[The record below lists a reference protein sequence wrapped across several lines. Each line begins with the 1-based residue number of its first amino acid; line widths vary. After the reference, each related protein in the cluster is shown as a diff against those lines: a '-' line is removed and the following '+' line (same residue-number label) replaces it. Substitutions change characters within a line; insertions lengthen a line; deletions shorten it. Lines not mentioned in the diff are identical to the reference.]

1 MGTTWTSPCLHELHL
16 GWTPNVRHTTTRYQR
31 AKDCGQATVR
41 RYLPDMSV
49 LLSIVVVLAMLACLA
64 LIPLGLPG
72 LWLIVATTLALVLMG
87 SLSWTFGLIVAG
99 VALVSEVAE
108 FAVLKRFGDAYGGS
122 RKAFWGAVIGGM
134 AGLFVG
140 VPVPIIGPMI
150 TAFLGT
156 FVGAGL
162 VTYFETLSLKT
173 SAKVGWGMLFA
184 RTAAVAL
191 KIAVAVAVIAAV
203 GVALLL

>member
-1 MGTTWTSPCLHELHL
+1 MSVECMAPHE
-16 GWTPNVRHTTTRYQR
+16 GVP
-31 AKDCGQATVR
+31 AIDCGPAR
-41 RYLPDMSV
+41 PSV
-49 LLSIVVVLAMLACLA
+49 AIFFYMNILLSIVTVLAMLTCLA

-72 LWLIVATTLALVLMG
+72 LWLIVVITMTLALLG

-99 VALVSEVAE
+99 VALVAEVAE
-108 FAVLKRFGDAYGGS
+108 LAVLKKCGDAYGGS
-122 RKAFWGAVIGGM
+122 RKAFWGAVLGGM
-134 AGLFVG
+134 VGLFVG

-162 VTYFETLSLKT
+162 VTYFETLSLRV
-173 SAKVGWGMLFA
+173 SVKVGWSMLFA

-191 KIAVAVAVIAAV
+191 KIAVSAAIIAAV
-203 GVALLL
+203 GVMLLL

>member
-1 MGTTWTSPCLHELHL
+1 
-16 GWTPNVRHTTTRYQR
+16 
-31 AKDCGQATVR
+31 
-41 RYLPDMSV
+41 MSI
-49 LLSIVVVLAMLACLA
+49 LLSIVVVLAMLACLV

-72 LWLIVATTLALVLMG
+72 LWLIVAITIGMVLLG

-99 VALVSEVAE
+99 VALLTEIAE
-108 FAVLKRFGDAYGGS
+108 FGVLKKFGDAYGGS
-122 RKAFWGAVIGGM
+122 RKAFWGAVLGGM

-140 VPVPIIGPMI
+140 LPVPIVGPMI

-162 VTYFETLSLKT
+162 VTYVETLSVKT

-191 KIAVAVAVIAAV
+191 KIAVSVAIIATV

>member
-1 MGTTWTSPCLHELHL
+1 
-16 GWTPNVRHTTTRYQR
+16 
-31 AKDCGQATVR
+31 
-41 RYLPDMSV
+41 MSI
-49 LLSIVVVLAMLACLA
+49 LLSIVVVLAMLACLV

-72 LWLIVATTLALVLMG
+72 LWLIVAITIGMVLLG

-99 VALVSEVAE
+99 VALLTEIAE
-108 FAVLKRFGDAYGGS
+108 FGVLKKFGDAYGGS
-122 RKAFWGAVIGGM
+122 RKAFWGAVLGGM

-156 FVGAGL
+156 FIGAGL
-162 VTYFETLSLKT
+162 VTYVETFSLKT

-191 KIAVAVAVIAAV
+191 KIGVSMAVIAAV

>member
-1 MGTTWTSPCLHELHL
+1 
-16 GWTPNVRHTTTRYQR
+16 
-31 AKDCGQATVR
+31 
-41 RYLPDMSV
+41 MSV
-49 LLSIVVVLAMLACLA
+49 LLSIVVVLVMLACLV

-72 LWLIVATTLALVLMG
+72 LWLIVVITIALVPLG
-87 SLSWTFGLIVAG
+87 GLSWTFGLIVAG
-99 VALVSEVAE
+99 VALLTEVAE
-108 FAVLKRFGDAYGGS
+108 FAVLKKFGDAYGGS
-122 RKAFWGAVIGGM
+122 RKAFWGAVLGGM

-140 VPVPIIGPMI
+140 VPVPIVGPII

-156 FVGAGL
+156 FIGAGL
-162 VTYFETLSLKT
+162 VTFVETLSLKT

-191 KIAVAVAVIAAV
+191 KIGVSMAVIAAV

>member
-1 MGTTWTSPCLHELHL
+1 
-16 GWTPNVRHTTTRYQR
+16 
-31 AKDCGQATVR
+31 
-41 RYLPDMSV
+41 
-49 LLSIVVVLAMLACLA
+49 MLACLV

-72 LWLIVATTLALVLMG
+72 LWLIVVITVGLVLLG

-99 VALVSEVAE
+99 VALITEIAE
-108 FAVLKRFGDAYGGS
+108 FGVLKTFADTYGGS
-122 RKAFWGAVIGGM
+122 RKAFWAAVLGGM

-140 VPVPIIGPMI
+140 LPVPIIGPMV

-156 FVGAGL
+156 FIGAGL
-162 VTYFETLSLKT
+162 VTYVETLSLKT

-191 KIAVAVAVIAAV
+191 KIAVSVAVIATV